1 MADCKEKEDMY
12 DALVD
17 PRFGVLTRLD
27 PRSIPEHFPS
37 SFALTHSRISDISR
51 FSDWPADNSGAGYG
65 FGSPDRVLGAAI
77 GEGVERYCGNLV
89 PDGLRRGSYLSLTAE
104 GVDALDPATVC
115 LYSAEQHAAPRFP
128 ASELTGSLD
137 VEWIDGTDLSTGSSV
152 WVPASLVWP
161 SYFGSHTRPVG
172 EDRPLTNPIIQ
183 AGLAAGPSSEFA
195 CWGALCEI
203 LERDAMTLSWYG
215 GRGVHEVSVPTW
227 LRQFAR
233 GPQGRLDT
241 RFYSF
246 TTEFGIPVLGSLV
259 HDRSTGFLTLGM
271 GVGTDAVRAAE
282 KAYAE
287 ALQLQLFVSEYDDP
301 TSAYMQAAQSPTS
314 PLKPWR
320 EDRAYGMS
328 YRSDRRDLVDYVC
341 HLQIHLDPEVQE
353 QFRRELTAA
362 TLGSV
367 DLSGLDTADAA
378 PTTDR
383 IAALVKVLN
392 SAGHRVVEVDVTTAD
407 VRAAGLHVVR
417 VVATGLYSSSPIGLP
432 FLGGSRMPAAV
443 AAAAAA
449 GTTLP
454 TTPLPH

>member
-1 MADCKEKEDMY
+1 MY

-17 PRFGVLTRLD
+17 SRFGVLTRLD
-27 PRSIPEHFPS
+27 TRSIPGHFPS

-65 FGSPDRVLGAAI
+65 FGSPDHVLGAAI
-77 GEGVERYCGNLV
+77 GEGIERYCGNLV
-89 PDGLRRGSYLSLTAE
+89 SDNLRRGSHLSLTAD
-104 GVDALDPATVC
+104 GVDALDPASVC

-128 ASELTGSLD
+128 AAEFTAALD
-137 VEWIDGTDLSTGSSV
+137 VEWTEGTDLSTGNSV

-161 SYFGSHTRPVG
+161 SYFGSRTRPVG
-172 EDRPLTNPIIQ
+172 ADRPLTNPIIQ
-183 AGLAAGPSSEFA
+183 AGLAAGPSGEFA
-195 CWGALCEI
+195 RWGALCEI

-215 GRGVHEVSVPTW
+215 GRGVHDVSVPTW
-227 LRQFAR
+227 LQQFAM
-233 GPQGRLDT
+233 GPHGLLDT
-241 RFYSF
+241 HFYSF

-301 TSAYMQAAQSPTS
+301 TSAYMRAAHSPSS

-320 EDRAYGMS
+320 EDRAYGSS

-341 HLQIHLDPEVQE
+341 HLQIHLDPQVQE
-353 QFRRELTAA
+353 QFRRELAAA
-362 TLGSV
+362 TLGSI
-367 DLSGLDTADAA
+367 DLSDLGTVDAA
-378 PTTDR
+378 PTADR
-383 IAALVKVLN
+383 IGALVELL
-392 SAGHRVVEVDVTTAD
+392 SGAGHRVVEVDVATAD
-407 VRAAGLHVVR
+407 VAATGLHAVR
-417 VVATGLYSSSPIGLP
+417 VIATGLYSSSPVGLP
-432 FLGGSRMPAAV
+432 FLGGTRMPDAIAAAV
-443 AAAAAA
+443 AA
-449 GTTLP
+449 GTALP